1 MALLDAHRVVLPI
14 SRACSFVRNLSS
26 LLVSELRDELVEGR
40 VELVIHGVEL
50 APCDPQVLLE
60 RCVELR
66 VLFVVLC
73 VGG

>member
-1 MALLDAHRVVLPI
+1 MPLLDAHSAVLHI
-14 SRACSFVRNLSS
+14 SRASCFLCHLRS
-26 LLVSELRDELVEGR
+26 LLVSELRDELVEGG
-40 VELVIHGVEL
+40 VEFVIHGVEV

-73 VGG
+73 V